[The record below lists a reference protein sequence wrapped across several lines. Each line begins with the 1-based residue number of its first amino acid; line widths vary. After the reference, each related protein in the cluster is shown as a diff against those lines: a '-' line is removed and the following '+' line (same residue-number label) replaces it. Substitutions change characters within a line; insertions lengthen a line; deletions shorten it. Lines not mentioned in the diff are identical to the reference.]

1 MNIKIRKMH
10 EEDLPEVSQ
19 IAEQSF
25 SMPWSLKSFK
35 SELFSPRS
43 ILKVAELNGEIAGYI
58 VLRRVLNESE
68 LLSIAVKPE
77 LRRKGIATE
86 LIKNV
91 LNEIKDTVKF
101 CFLEVRVSNK
111 EAISFY
117 EKIGFKKIGVRKNYY
132 LLPEED
138 AIIMKLDL
146 SENILSF

>member
-1 MNIKIRKMH
+1 MNIKIRNL
-10 EEDLPEVSQ
+10 EEQDLPYVLEIVS
-19 IAEQSF
+19 QSF
-25 SMPWSLKSFK
+25 SIPWSLNSFK
-35 SELFSPRS
+35 NELLNPHS
-43 ILKVAELNGEIAGYI
+43 ILRVAEFSGEIVGYI
-58 VLRRVLNESE
+58 VLRKILDEAE

-91 LNEIKDTVKF
+91 LDELKDSVET

-117 EKIGFKKIGVRKNYY
+117 EKIGFKKVGLRKKYY

-146 SENILSF
+146 S

>member
-1 MNIKIRKMH
+1 MNIKIRNLKEH
-10 EEDLPEVSQ
+10 DLSRVLE
-19 IAEQSF
+19 IANQSF
-25 SMPWSLKSFK
+25 SIPWSLKSFK
-35 SELFSPRS
+35 NELLNPHS
-43 ILKVAELNGEIAGYI
+43 ILKVAEFNGEIVGYI
-58 VLRRVLNESE
+58 VLRKILDEAE

-91 LNEIKDTVKF
+91 LNEVKDSVKT

-117 EKIGFKKIGVRKNYY
+117 EKIGFKKAGLRKKYY

-146 SENILSF
+146 S

>member
-1 MNIKIRKMH
+1 MNIKIRNL
-10 EEDLPEVSQ
+10 EEQDLPYVLEIVS
-19 IAEQSF
+19 QSF
-25 SMPWSLKSFK
+25 SIPWSLSSFK
-35 SELFSPRS
+35 NELLNPHS
-43 ILKVAELNGEIAGYI
+43 ILKVAEFNEEIVGYI
-58 VLRRVLNESE
+58 VLRKILDEAE

-91 LNEIKDTVKF
+91 LDELKDSVET

-117 EKIGFKKIGVRKNYY
+117 EKIGFKKVGLRKKYY

-146 SENILSF
+146 S

>member
-1 MNIKIRKMH
+1 MNIKIRNL
-10 EEDLPEVSQ
+10 EEQDLPYVLE
-19 IAEQSF
+19 IASQSF
-25 SMPWSLKSFK
+25 SIPWSLNSFK
-35 SELFSPRS
+35 NELLNPHS
-43 ILKVAELNGEIAGYI
+43 ILRVAEFSGEIVGYI
-58 VLRRVLNESE
+58 VLRKILDEAE

-91 LNEIKDTVKF
+91 LNELKDSVKT

-111 EAISFY
+111 KAISFY
-117 EKIGFKKIGVRKNYY
+117 EKIGFKKVGLRKKYY

-146 SENILSF
+146 S